1 MTARFGGHDPK
12 QGQDTAGVPWQGRTL
27 TGTGFDADDG
37 LADPELLAALGA
49 TPEATVCSAVEAA
62 SPHPHDPPQ
71 ATTSGVPASPKDEVA
86 LLRAVSQA
94 RLIIP
99 IVAMPGEDASSD
111 MAAVTL
117 SAPDGRKA
125 LPAFTSTEQLARWDV
140 RARPVPV
147 SAQRA
152 ALAGVQEGCDVIVL
166 DVGTPHTRELRT
178 SMVWALAM
186 DREWLPAHDDPH
198 VRQAVASAAQ
208 GEQAILRWSLDG
220 GPDGALV
227 IKVAMV
233 PGLTPLQINEVL
245 QRVGAQIAT
254 DGEARARID
263 AVKFRLLD
271 DPASA

>member
-1 MTARFGGHDPK
+1 MNARFEGHDPT

-37 LADPELLAALGA
+37 LADPALLAVLGA
-49 TPEATVCSAVEAA
+49 TPRTS
-62 SPHPHDPPQ
+62 
-71 ATTSGVPASPKDEVA
+71 TSGAPAAPSDEVS
-86 LLRAVSQA
+86 LMRAVSQA

-99 IVAMPGEDASSD
+99 IVAVPGEDASSD

-125 LPAFTSTEQLARWDV
+125 LPAFTSTEQLARWDA

-152 ALAGVQEGCDVIVL
+152 ALAGVQEGCDAIVL

-186 DREWLPAHDDPH
+186 DREWLPAHEDPH
-198 VRQAVASAAQ
+198 VTQAVALAAQ
-208 GEQAILRWSLDG
+208 GEPAILEWALDG

-227 IKVAMV
+227 ITVALV
-233 PGLTPLQINEVL
+233 RGLAPPQINEVL
-245 QRVGAQIAT
+245 QRVGARIAT

-263 AVKFRLLD
+263 AVVFRLLD

>member
-1 MTARFGGHDPK
+1 MTARFEGHDPEK
-12 QGQDTAGVPWQGRTL
+12 GHDTAGVPWQGRTL

-37 LADPELLAALGA
+37 LADPALLAALGA
-49 TPEATVCSAVEAA
+49 PSLVTASAEAME
-62 SPHPHDPPQ
+62 PDDPAQPPGP
-71 ATTSGVPASPKDEVA
+71 SDEVG
-86 LLRAVSQA
+86 LMRAVSSA

-99 IVAMPGEDASSD
+99 IVAVPGEDASSD

-117 SAPDGRKA
+117 SSPDGRKA
-125 LPAFTSTEQLARWDV
+125 LPAFTSTEQLGRWDDS
-140 RARPVPV
+140 ARPVPV

-152 ALAGVQEGCDVIVL
+152 ALAGVQEGCDVIVV

-186 DREWLPAHDDPH
+186 GREWLPAHRDPH
-198 VRQAVASAAQ
+198 VRQAVASAVR
-208 GEQAILRWSLDG
+208 GEETIAEWTLDG

-227 IKVAMV
+227 ITVALV
-233 PGLTPLQINEVL
+233 PGLSPPQINKVL

-263 AVKFRLLD
+263 AVAFRLLD
-271 DPASA
+271 DPTSA